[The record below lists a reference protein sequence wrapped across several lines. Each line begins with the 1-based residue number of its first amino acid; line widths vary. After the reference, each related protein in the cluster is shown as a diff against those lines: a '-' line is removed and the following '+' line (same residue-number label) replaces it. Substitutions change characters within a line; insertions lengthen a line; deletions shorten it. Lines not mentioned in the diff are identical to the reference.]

1 MTEQERSNGLPADL
15 PAAGDGMDRRP
26 HEGRAE
32 HRQPCATRRTVFETA
47 FAAIDLGTNNCRM
60 LIAGPGED
68 GLDIVDSFSRVV
80 RLGEGLQATGRLSD
94 EAMERTI
101 GALRICSSKLRRR
114 REDMELRAVA
124 THACRKA
131 SNCCDFVFEVKS
143 KTGIFLEIIT
153 PEEEGRLAMLG
164 CAPLLDDSTPYAVIF
179 DIGGGSSEVIWA
191 RLDAEGGMKLIDS
204 ISVPH
209 GVVTLSEK
217 YGSGDLPEN
226 LYCEIR
232 QMILERLS
240 PFDEKHGISE
250 VVARGEA
257 QMIGVS
263 GTMTTIGGVFLD
275 LPRYDRR
282 RVDGMLIGF
291 DAVLNVSR
299 ELGSMGWR
307 RRAEHPCIGASRADL
322 VMPGCAILEAICKA
336 WPIGTLRVADRGL
349 REGILLE
356 MMRSHAGAS

>member
-1 MTEQERSNGLPADL
+1 MTEQERSDGLPVEL

-32 HRQPCATRRTVFETA
+32 HRQPCATQRPVFEKA

-60 LIAGPGED
+60 LSAGPGEN

-191 RLDAEGGMKLIDS
+191 RLDAGGGMKLIDS

-232 QMILERLS
+232 QMIL
-240 PFDEKHGISE
+240 
-250 VVARGEA
+250 
-257 QMIGVS
+257 
-263 GTMTTIGGVFLD
+263 
-275 LPRYDRR
+275 
-282 RVDGMLIGF
+282 
-291 DAVLNVSR
+291 
-299 ELGSMGWR
+299 
-307 RRAEHPCIGASRADL
+307 
-322 VMPGCAILEAICKA
+322 
-336 WPIGTLRVADRGL
+336 
-349 REGILLE
+349 
-356 MMRSHAGAS
+356 

>member
-1 MTEQERSNGLPADL
+1 MVAGSEAKGEARDGKSH
-15 PAAGDGMDRRP
+15 AAKR
-26 HEGRAE
+26 H
-32 HRQPCATRRTVFETA
+32 PCASQLREFDRA

-94 EAMERTI
+94 EAMERTV
-101 GALRICSSKLRRR
+101 GALKICSAKLRKR
-114 REDMELRAVA
+114 REDVELRAVA

-131 SNCCDFVFEVKS
+131 QNCCDFVFDVKS
-143 KTGIFLEIIT
+143 ETGIFLEIIS

-164 CAPLLDDSTPYAVIF
+164 CAPLLDDSTPYALIF

-191 RLDAEGGMKLIDS
+191 KLDPVEGMSLIDS

-217 YGSGDLPEN
+217 YGAGDLPDN

-232 QMILERLS
+232 QMIREKLE
-240 PFDEKHGISE
+240 PFDLLHDISA
-250 VVARGEA
+250 VVARGDA

-263 GTMTTIGGVFLD
+263 GPMTTIGG
-275 LPRYDRR
+275 
-282 RVDGMLIGF
+282 
-291 DAVLNVSR
+291 
-299 ELGSMGWR
+299 
-307 RRAEHPCIGASRADL
+307 
-322 VMPGCAILEAICKA
+322 
-336 WPIGTLRVADRGL
+336 GL
-349 REGILLE
+349 T
-356 MMRSHAGAS
+356 AC